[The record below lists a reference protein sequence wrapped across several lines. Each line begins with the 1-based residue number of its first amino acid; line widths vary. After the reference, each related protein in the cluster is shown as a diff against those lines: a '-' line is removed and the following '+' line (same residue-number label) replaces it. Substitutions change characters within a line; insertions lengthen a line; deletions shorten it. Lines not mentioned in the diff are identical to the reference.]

1 MDVSKL
7 PGFFNSIGPQIV
19 EGNVS
24 KATNGQR
31 SSNPNKGDA
40 FVSRATSGKVLASAP
55 HGDIPVQLASRP
67 IGNTFAAFAKTQNQI
82 LGLAA

>member
-40 FVSRATSGKVLASAP
+40 FVSRAT
-55 HGDIPVQLASRP
+55 
-67 IGNTFAAFAKTQNQI
+67 
-82 LGLAA
+82 